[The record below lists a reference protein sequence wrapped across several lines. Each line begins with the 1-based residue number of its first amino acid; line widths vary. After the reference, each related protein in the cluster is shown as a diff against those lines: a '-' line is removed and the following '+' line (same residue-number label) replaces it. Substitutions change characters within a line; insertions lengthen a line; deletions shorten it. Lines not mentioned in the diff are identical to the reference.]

1 MDQPA
6 AAAPPPSQPLKWY
19 QGLEKYCWIVLVIS
33 ALGWLFD
40 TMDQNLFNLVR
51 VPSLKELLHPYPQ
64 DLKRTLTPE
73 EKKTLD
79 DQVKEKGGWV
89 TAIFIV
95 GWATGGW
102 FFGIIGDRLGR
113 TRTMIVTILIYAVFT
128 GASGLAK
135 NWEFYAAMRFLTG
148 LGVGGEWAA
157 GASLVAEVF
166 PARSRPMAL
175 GLLQS
180 LSSVGNMLA
189 AMITYALATFI
200 PEENQATSWR
210 WAYFVGF
217 VPALLVLWI
226 RRSVREP
233 EAWKEAKERASV
245 GKEMGNIGQLFS
257 HPVLRRNT
265 ISAVL
270 MATAGVG
277 ALWGVG
283 FFSTDM
289 VRGKLNASVQAF
301 RKTLTEK
308 GESDA
313 AIARKLKEEGLDE
326 QGIGKKVS
334 LMFLIQNAGSFFGIY
349 TFAMFSER
357 FNRKKAFFLWF
368 VLAWGSVLAFFWG
381 ITGASDASAY
391 SVALVLA
398 FVMGYCTLGPFS
410 GYTIHFPYL
419 FPTRLRTTGC
429 GFCYNVARYL
439 AAFAPF
445 FFGGLST
452 KMGGFAPAATLL
464 SCIYALGFVGV
475 FLSPETKGQPLPED
489 KDFDAVAV
497 ADPKPA

>member
-1 MDQPA
+1 MDA
-6 AAAPPPSQPLKWY
+6 AVTPSGKPLKWY
-19 QGLEKYCWIVLVIS
+19 QGLERYCWVVLIIS

-64 DLKRTLTPE
+64 DLKRVLTPE

-79 DQVKEKGGWV
+79 AEVKQKSGWV

-102 FFGIIGDRLGR
+102 IFGIVGDRLGR
-113 TRTMIVTILIYAVFT
+113 TKTMIVTILIYAVFT
-128 GASGLAK
+128 GASGLVHD
-135 NWEFYAAMRFLTG
+135 WRLYSLMRFLTG

-166 PARSRPMAL
+166 PARSRAMAL

-180 LSSVGNMLA
+180 LSAVGNMMA
-189 AMITYALATFI
+189 ALVTLTMAQVI
-200 PEENQATSWR
+200 PEEDQATSWR

-226 RRSVREP
+226 RRSVKEP
-233 EAWKEAKERASV
+233 EQWKEARDKASF
-245 GKEMGNIGQLFS
+245 GKEMGNLGELFS
-257 HPVLRRNT
+257 QPTLRRNT

-277 ALWGVG
+277 ALWGIS

-289 VRGKLNASVQAF
+289 VRGKLKAPALVIEKDLQAKGQADQVAAAL
-301 RKTLTEK
+301 KT
-308 GESDA
+308 A
-313 AIARKLKEEGLDE
+313 GLDE
-326 QGIGKKVS
+326 KGTGAKVS
-334 LMFLIQNAGSFFGIY
+334 LMFLVQNVGAFFGIY
-349 TFAMFSER
+349 LFAVFAER
-357 FNRKKAFFLWF
+357 FTRRGAFVLWF
-368 VLAWGSVLAFFWG
+368 ILAWVSVLAFFWG
-381 ITGASDASAY
+381 ISGAGP
-391 SVALVLA
+391 SVYTAAVVLA
-398 FVMGYCTLGPFS
+398 FVLGFCTLGPFS

-439 AAFAPF
+439 AALAPIF
-445 FFGGLST
+445 IGDLAA
-452 KMGGFAPAATLL
+452 KMGGFAPAATVL
-464 SCIYALGFVGV
+464 SCIYILGFVGA
-475 FLSPETKGQPLPED
+475 FMSPETKGRPLPED
-489 KDFDAVAV
+489 KDFEAGGAFAV
-497 ADPKPA
+497 K

>member
-1 MDQPA
+1 MDQTA
-6 AAAPPPSQPLKWY
+6 SADKPLKWY
-19 QGLEKYCWIVLVIS
+19 QGLERYCWIVLVIS

-51 VPSLKELLHPYPQ
+51 VPSLKELLHPYPN
-64 DLKRTLTPE
+64 DLKRPLTPD

-79 DQVKEKGGWV
+79 AEVKQKSGWV

-113 TRTMIVTILIYAVFT
+113 TKTMIVTILIYAVFT
-128 GASGLAK
+128 GASGLVHDWK
-135 NWEFYAAMRFLTG
+135 LYSLMRFLTG

-180 LSSVGNMLA
+180 LSAVGNMLA
-189 AMITYALATFI
+189 ACVTLSLAQII
-200 PEENQATSWR
+200 PEEDQATSWR

-226 RRSVREP
+226 RRSVKEP
-233 EAWKEAKERASV
+233 EQWKEAREKASM
-245 GKEMGNIGQLFS
+245 GKELGNIGALFS
-257 HPVLRRNT
+257 HPKLRRNT

-283 FFSTDM
+283 FFSVDM
-289 VRGKLNASVQAF
+289 VRGKLKERAAVIEKDLAA
-301 RKTLTEK
+301 K
-308 GESDA
+308 GEIS
-313 AIARKLKEEGLDE
+313 RLPEELKKAGLDE
-326 QGIGKKVS
+326 KGTGAKVS
-334 LMFLIQNAGSFFGIY
+334 LLFLLQNAGSFFGIY
-349 TFAMFSER
+349 IFAMFSES
-357 FNRKKAFFLWF
+357 FSRKKAFFLWF
-368 VLAWGSVLAFFWG
+368 ILAWASVLLFFWG
-381 ITGASDASAY
+381 VTKASDSAAY
-391 SVALVLA
+391 TIALILA
-398 FVMGYCTLGPFS
+398 IVMGFCTLGPFS

-419 FPTRLRTTGC
+419 FPTRLRATGA

-445 FFGGLST
+445 FFGDLAA
-452 KMGGFAPAATLL
+452 KLGGFAPSATVL
-464 SCIYALGFVGV
+464 SCIYILGFVG
-475 FLSPETKGQPLPED
+475 LAMTPETKGQPLPED
-489 KDFDAVAV
+489 KDFEEPGAPVA
-497 ADPKPA
+497 APAPQQP